1 MNTDSIPSL
10 QKPTLKS
17 LKIGQHILDNPFI
30 LAPMAGVTDRPF
42 RNLCRRFGVAM
53 AVSEMVS
60 ANPLLKNDRKTLQRT
75 NHSGETGIRAVQILG
90 NDPSD
95 MAEAA
100 RLNVARGADLIDIN
114 MGCPAKKVCRKA
126 AGSALLR
133 DEDLVKR
140 ILDAVVGAVNVPVT
154 LKIRTG
160 WDPDNRNAVRI
171 GEIAEDSGIRALTI
185 HGRTRSCGFS
195 GSAEYRTIGEV
206 KRAIGI
212 PVIANGDITTPSKAL
227 KIMEETGADGIMV
240 GRAALG
246 QPWLFSSMTQHLTG
260 QGPSGLPSPEDIEA
274 LMLEHL
280 DALHTFYGEHQGV
293 RIARKHIGWYF
304 DHLESPLG
312 AAADFNQQISANGQ
326 KNLIRAFFEHDPI
339 RYGS

>member
-1 MNTDSIPSL
+1 MSFPNQTAERTHFGL
-10 QKPTLKS
+10 QIGRLTLS
-17 LKIGQHILDNPFI
+17 NPFI

-42 RNLCRRFGVAM
+42 RNLCRRFGAAM

-60 ANPLLKNDRKTLQRT
+60 ANPLLKNDRKTLMRT
-75 NHSGETGIRAVQILG
+75 DHGNETGIRAVQILG
-90 NDPSD
+90 NEPQD

-133 DEDLVKR
+133 DEDLVRR
-140 ILDAVVGAVNVPVT
+140 ILDAVVQSVDVPVT

-160 WDPDNRNAVRI
+160 WDPENRNAVRI
-171 GEIAEDSGIRALTI
+171 GQIAEDAGIQALTI
-185 HGRTRSCGFS
+185 HGRTRTCGFS
-195 GSAEYRTIGEV
+195 GSAEYRTIAEV
-206 KRAIGI
+206 KRSIRI
-212 PVIANGDITTPSKAL
+212 PVIANGDITRPEKAL
-227 KIMEETGADGIMV
+227 QVLEETGADAVMV

-246 QPWLFSSMTQHLTG
+246 QPWLFTSMIRYHEGNPSHLKLDE
-260 QGPSGLPSPEDIEA
+260 SEVEA

-280 DALHTFYGEHQGV
+280 VALHAFYGEHQGT

-304 DHLESPLG
+304 DHLEGPLE
-312 AAADFNQQISANGQ
+312 ARSAFNQQVSAQGQMRLISELFQ
-326 KNLIRAFFEHDPI
+326 QHLITCRP
-339 RYGS
+339 